1 MSLRIDAVEI
11 DDGNAHHLTQ
21 HGVTLAE
28 VEDVFLSHPTCAGTS
43 EAAPATTTPS
53 PRGSG

>member
-11 DDGNAHHLTQ
+11 DDGNADHLSQ

-28 VEDVFLSHPTCAGTS
+28 VEDEPRSRPDDRRGASPMAVR
-43 EAAPATTTPS
+43 PS
-53 PRGSG
+53 R